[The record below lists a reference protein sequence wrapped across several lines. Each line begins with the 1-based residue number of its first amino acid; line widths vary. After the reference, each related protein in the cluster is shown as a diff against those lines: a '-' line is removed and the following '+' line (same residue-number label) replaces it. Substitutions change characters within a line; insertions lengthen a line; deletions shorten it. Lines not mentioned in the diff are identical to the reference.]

1 MPRLP
6 PQPLPKKPNTMPH
19 TAHADFDRPVL
30 AIDTSTSFLSLALQC
45 GGQLTLSHHDAGN
58 RQSELILPTIRQLL
72 QQANIGVADL
82 GAIVYAQGPGT
93 FTGLRIGIAVAQGLA
108 AAHATALIG
117 IPCLEALAAL
127 CPQQPCV
134 LAATDARM
142 NEVFYAWFDTIAQQR
157 LSEDQVGAI
166 DSIRLP
172 EGHTGGTGCG
182 NAFALSGAWPVSG
195 SPVMPTAA
203 DYLRLAA
210 QGKYPSTP
218 AAQAQLRYVRN
229 KIALTAVEQA
239 QQRASA
245 R

>member
-1 MPRLP
+1 
-6 PQPLPKKPNTMPH
+6 MPH

-45 GGQLTLSHHDAGN
+45 GGQLTLSHQDVGN

-82 GAIVYAQGPGT
+82 GAIVYAQGPGA
-93 FTGLRIGIAVAQGLA
+93 FTGLRIGISVAQGLA

-117 IPCLEALAAL
+117 IPCLEAVAAL
-127 CPQQPCV
+127 CPQQSCV

-142 NEVFYAWFDTIAQQR
+142 NEVFYAWFDTVAQQR
-157 LSEDQVGAI
+157 LSEDQVGVI

-172 EGHTGGTGCG
+172 EGHTDGTGCG
-182 NAFALSGAWPVSG
+182 NAFALPGAWLVSG
-195 SPVMPTAA
+195 QPIMPTAA

-210 QGKYPSTP
+210 QGAYPSTP

-229 KIALTAVEQA
+229 KIALTAAEQA
-239 QQRASA
+239 QQRAKA
-245 R
+245 T